1 MKKIKQLGKIGFL
14 ALALTFASC
23 SSDSAGNPTGP
34 AGEGTITASV
44 DGSTITTMQL
54 GTFGYVSG
62 SGASKALQ
70 LSGSDATGKA
80 FTLQVVGYTGIATYN
95 VNAANGPLAVLTY
108 TATDLNNPQNTN
120 NTWVSGGD
128 GTTGTLTVTEY
139 TDAVVKGTF
148 SFKGVNQAG
157 TFKQISNGSFNVA
170 LNQQQ

>member
-23 SSDSAGNPTGP
+23 SSDSAGTPIGV

-44 DGSTITTMQL
+44 DGTTVTTMQL

-70 LSGSDATGKA
+70 LTGADATGKA

-95 VNAANGPLAVLTY
+95 VNAGNGPLAVLTY
-108 TATDLNNPQNTN
+108 TATDFNNPQNTN